1 MGQINVKPVSRGRL
15 LALSALLLVTAGVSA
30 SDTFYRWQD
39 ERGNQVNS
47 DRPPPAGTAYEVI
60 STESSMVRRV
70 NTADAPENAAA
81 EAAKEQ
87 EKPAGGQ
94 TVVTGG
100 QVKIVKNPEVC
111 AQAKEN
117 LATLEVAPRVRLRGE
132 DGEYRYLTEDERKEQ
147 EKRARDS
154 IAVHCD

>member
-1 MGQINVKPVSRGRL
+1 MFGS
-15 LALSALLLVTAGVSA
+15 LLLFLAAVGIEAAA

-47 DRPPPAGTAYEVI
+47 DRPPPAGTPYEVI

-70 NTADAPENAAA
+70 NTADAP
-81 EAAKEQ
+81 
-87 EKPAGGQ
+87 AGAGADPGDGASPSQ
-94 TVVTGG
+94 TVVHRG
-100 QVKIVKNPEVC
+100 QSQVVKNPEFC

-132 DGEYRYLTEDERKEQ
+132 DGEYRYLTDEEREEQ
-147 EKRARDS
+147 KKNARDT